1 MSETIQIFNDDHVH
15 ALEMLERLQEDLD
28 SIKRNE
34 NLPEVRKR
42 LGEFVDFLEHAL
54 KVHFRQEEEALF
66 PIMIQADENAKQPIE
81 AMLEEHKI
89 IETAHR
95 SLKEELDGDKPS
107 PELIIENGERI
118 VEVLTGHINRE
129 DHALFPFA
137 MRILEKGLL
146 DEVDRRRKNMTVG
159 G

>member
-1 MSETIQIFNDDHVH
+1 MSETIQLFSDDHTH
-15 ALEMLERLQEDLD
+15 ALEMLEKLHGDIEKLKRDEDLI
-28 SIKRNE
+28 SVKE
-34 NLPEVRKR
+34 GLS
-42 LGEFVDFLEHAL
+42 EFVDFLEHAL

-66 PIMIQADENAKQPIE
+66 PVMIKADIRAKEPIE

-95 SLKEELDGDKPS
+95 SLKEELLGDKPS
-107 PELIIENGERI
+107 PEVIIENGEKI

-146 DEVDRRRKNMTVG
+146 DEVDERRRKMTDSV
-159 G
+159 